1 MKKELKDLRENA
13 QKLLNDM
20 RAIHSGASAQ
30 KRSMNDEENSQYERM
45 QADFNESR
53 KEIGRIEQ
61 MEEATR
67 YMGEI
72 LTAPVRDAIGGD
84 HKDSDMESHKRE
96 FLSMIRGG
104 EFDMRVLRALTV
116 GSDANGGYTVPTVL
130 LNTVIKALSE
140 TNFMRQL
147 GTVVTTTSTTNI
159 PIGATK
165 PTFALIAENGA
176 YPAVD
181 ATFGVKTLKAYKVGG
196 VILASD
202 ELLNDSGVNIEQYIT
217 GLIIEGI
224 GAFEEN
230 KFILGSGTSDYQGL
244 TTATVGVT
252 SASPTAL
259 TSDEVLDLFY
269 SVGAKYR
276 PQSTFVVGDS
286 FEKAVMKLKDTTGRY
301 LWNMGMTAGVP
312 NMLNNRPIYNSAYV
326 PALAATNVVAAF
338 GDMSYFNIADRGT
351 MIMKR
356 LNELYAGSGQ
366 VGFQVSKR
374 GDSRITLDEAIK
386 TFKMHA

>member
-1 MKKELKDLRENA
+1 MNKELKELREKA

-20 RAIHSGASAQ
+20 RAIHSGATAQ
-30 KRSMNDEENSQYERM
+30 KRSMNEEENTQYERM
-45 QADFNESR
+45 QVDFNECR

-147 GTVVTTTSTTNI
+147 GTVITTTSTTNI

-176 YPAVD
+176 YPAVN
-181 ATFGVKTLKAYKVGG
+181 ATFGVKTLKAYKAGG

-224 GAFEEN
+224 GAFEED
-230 KFILGSGTSDYQGL
+230 KFILGSGTDDYQGL

-286 FEKAVMKLKDTTGRY
+286 FEKAVMKLKDSTGRY
-301 LWNMGMTAGVP
+301 LWNMGMSAGVP

-326 PALAATNVVAAF
+326 PALAEGNVVAAF

-351 MIMKR
+351 MTMKR
-356 LNELYAGSGQ
+356 LNELYAGTGQ

-386 TFKMHA
+386 TFKMHS

>member
-1 MKKELKDLRENA
+1 MNELKQLRENA

-30 KRSMNDEENSQYERM
+30 KRSMNEEENTQYERM
-45 QADFNESR
+45 QADFNEAR

-72 LTAPVRDAIGGD
+72 ITAPVRDAIGGD
-84 HKDSDMESHKRE
+84 HKDSDIESHKRE

-116 GSDANGGYTVPTVL
+116 GTDANGGFTVPTVL

-147 GTVVTTTSTTNI
+147 GTVITTTSTTNI

-165 PTFALIAENGA
+165 PTFGLIAENGA

-181 ATFGVKTLKAYKVGG
+181 ATFGVKTLNAYKAGG

-202 ELLNDSGVNIEQYIT
+202 ELLNDSGVNLEQYIT

-230 KFILGSGTSDYQGL
+230 KFILGSGTADYQGL

-259 TSDEVLDLFY
+259 TSDEVLDLYY
-269 SVGAKYR
+269 SVAAKYR
-276 PQSTFVVGDS
+276 PKSTFVVGDS

-301 LWNMGMTAGVP
+301 IWQMGLSAGVP
-312 NMLNNRPIYNSAYV
+312 NTLNNRPIYNSAYV

-351 MIMKR
+351 MQMKR
-356 LNELYAGSGQ
+356 LNELYAGTGQ

-386 TFKMHA
+386 TLKMHV